1 MLPPDTPRPRRLRTG
16 RSLVHDVGMRR
27 AAVLGLLACACAHR
41 PSVRPAS
48 GWHELVSEHF
58 VLATDAPESRSRE
71 LLSELEDAHSALRA
85 VSWHA
90 AHDTLAR
97 VKVIAFYRPSDAEE
111 VLGSSREGIFYR
123 DLFGSRG
130 IVVQLGGGASL
141 TTTLHHE
148 VHQQQL
154 SEFVEHAPRW
164 LDEGLACYLET
175 VRFVGGSEAVAGD
188 PDRERLRFA
197 DATADWN
204 AILDTGENAL
214 SMNEWD
220 YARFQAA
227 SWLLVRYLVED
238 PRRACGMFLQELARG
253 IEPRHAFVLSFGDLD
268 GERLRNDLRTYLTV
282 GRLKLNRVQAASW
295 QGTAETRALAASDV
309 HGLRAMLLLVGAAA
323 LGSHSAAIDSDAE
336 ATASLERDP
345 GNADAAAVSLYWRY
359 GASAPKLARESAAR
373 EIIRAHPD
381 DWRGWAMLA
390 DALQGT
396 DEAGA
401 ARARAAEL
409 APANPAALEALAR
422 DQLARGQAHD
432 AVIVARRAVTLAPTD
447 PEVLETYAAALA
459 GSGDCAAATGLQHR
473 VVDLMRERGGGR
485 ADSSE
490 RLLRAYEGG
499 CLPMRGKKSSR

>member
-1 MLPPDTPRPRRLRTG
+1 
-16 RSLVHDVGMRR
+16 MRR
-27 AAVLGLLACACAHR
+27 AAVIGLLACACAHR

-130 IVVQLGGGASL
+130 IVVQLGGGDSFHK
-141 TTTLHHE
+141 TLNHE
-148 VHQQQL
+148 IAHQQL

-175 VRFVGGSEAVAGD
+175 VRFVGGSEAVAGE

-197 DATADWN
+197 DASSDWN
-204 AILDTGENAL
+204 AILETGENAL

-220 YARFQAA
+220 YARFQSA
-227 SWLLVRYLVED
+227 SWLLVHYLVDE
-238 PRRACGMFLQELARG
+238 RRKEFGVYLLELARG
-253 IEPRHAFVLSFGDLD
+253 VEPRHAFTVAFGGLD
-268 GERLRNDLRTYLTV
+268 GEKLRGELRGYLTV
-282 GRLKLNRVQAASW
+282 GRLKLIRVPANAW
-295 QGTAETRALAASDV
+295 QGTVDTRPLAASDV
-309 HGLRAMLLLVGAAA
+309 HGMRAMLLLVGAAA
-323 LGSHSAAIDSDAE
+323 LGSHSAALDSDAE
-336 ATASLERDP
+336 ANASLERDP

-359 GASAPKLARESAAR
+359 GASAPALDRESAAR

-390 DALQGT
+390 DARQGT

-459 GSGDCAAATGLQHR
+459 GSGDCAAATGLQQR
-473 VVDLMRERGGGR
+473 VVELMRERGAGR

-499 CLPMRGKKSSR
+499 CSPMRGKKSSR